1 MKKRSAGLTFMTLLL
16 SFSMV
21 LGACGNN
28 GNNNANSGTNN
39 GAGSGG
45 NAEATAAPAANSGS
59 DSAAAP
65 DDGSGD
71 PKVNLSFWTLFD
83 GGDGANMQA
92 LVDEFNKTH
101 PNIQVKNTKL
111 VWGEYYTKLITAVG
125 NGNGPDVGI
134 SHASRLPDLIDQGVA
149 TPLDDAAA
157 EAGVDW
163 NSFNQNLL
171 DADTVDGQ
179 HYAVPIDTH
188 AFIMFYNKKLL
199 KDAGLL
205 SDDGKPV
212 MEQSADGF
220 LAFLKTLKE
229 KLPSK
234 VTPFALSNAN
244 DDPYRLWWSLYSQ
257 LGGNDLISDDLK
269 SAAIDKEKG
278 IQAADYI
285 QKLYTEGYIK
295 KNDPDFYKNF
305 QSGTAAIMMTG
316 VWATGT
322 WESTKGLDF
331 GAMPIPK
338 LYDQEAT
345 WGDSHTII
353 LPTTSKEDPAK
364 RKAAMI
370 FANWVA
376 DNGQIWAKAG
386 HIPSKPSVIE
396 KQEFK
401 DMPYRS
407 DYAAVAS
414 YVKFSK
420 QSTKTWQIRDNASFK
435 FLNEVWANK
444 MTPAQAMDKMQ
455 DAVQK
460 ILNE

>member
-1 MKKRSAGLTFMTLLL
+1 MKKRSIGFTAMALLL

-21 LGACGNN
+21 LSACGGN
-28 GNNNANSGTNN
+28 G
-39 GAGSGG
+39 
-45 NAEATAAPAANSGS
+45 NSGS
-59 DSAAAP
+59 NAKGNNSAAGAGNEEGASGNAGDSA
-65 DDGSGD
+65 DNGGE
-71 PKVNLSFWTLFD
+71 KVSLSFWTLFD
-83 GGDGANMQA
+83 GGDGANMQT

-101 PNIQVKNTKL
+101 SDIQVKNTKL
-111 VWGEYYTKLITAVG
+111 AWGEYYTKLITAVG
-125 NGNGPDVGI
+125 NGNGPDIGI
-134 SHASRLPDLIDQGVA
+134 SHTSRLPDLINQGVVTDLDA
-149 TPLDDAAA
+149 TATD
-157 EAGVDW
+157 AGVDW
-163 NSFNQNLL
+163 NTFNQNLL
-171 DADTVDGQ
+171 DATVVDGK

-188 AFIMFYNKKLL
+188 PFIMYYNVKLL

-205 SDDGKPV
+205 GDDGKPV

-220 LAFLKTLKE
+220 LNFLKTLKE
-229 KLPSK
+229 KLPDK

-244 DDPYRLWWSLYSQ
+244 DDPYRLWWALYSQ
-257 LGGNDLISDDLK
+257 LGGNDLISDDLTA
-269 SAAIDKEKG
+269 AAIDKEKG

-285 QKLYTEGYIK
+285 QKLFTEGYIK

-322 WESTKGLDF
+322 WESTKNFEF

-338 LYDQEAT
+338 IYDQEAT

-353 LPTTSKEDPAK
+353 LPTTKKEDSAK
-364 RKAAMI
+364 RKAAI
-370 FANWVA
+370 TFANWVA

-386 HIPSKPSVIE
+386 HIPSKPSVLE

-407 DYAAVAS
+407 NYASVAS
-414 YVKFSK
+414 MVKFNKPSV
-420 QSTKTWQIRDNASFK
+420 KTAQIRDNVSFK

-444 MTPAQAMDKMQ
+444 MTPAEAMDKMQ
-455 DAVQK
+455 ENVQK
-460 ILNE
+460 TLDE